1 MSKIITVFGATGNQG
16 GSVLKALVK
25 NDTFN
30 VRAIT
35 RNANSDKAK
44 HLASL
49 KNVTVQEADLND
61 RSSLDKSMK
70 GSYGAFLVTDL
81 ALDEKTSQET
91 QQGFN
96 LIDSAVK
103 NKVSHVVFSGLENAS
118 LIINKPCVHLDN
130 KEKIEQYGM
139 KKRDKINFTSIRL
152 PMYYQVIPGMMLK
165 KITPNEFLLTLPMS
179 DKPAYCKQIV
189 FLFTGIPFF

>member
-16 GSVLKALVK
+16 GSVLIALLK
-25 NDTFN
+25 NDTFH

-44 HLASL
+44 QLAVL
-49 KNVTVQEADLND
+49 KNVDVHEADLND
-61 RSSLDKSMK
+61 RQSLDTSMR
-70 GSYGAFLVTDL
+70 GAYGAFLVTDL

-103 NKVSHVVFSGLENAS
+103 NKVSHVVFSGLENAI
-118 LIINKPCVHLDN
+118 LTINKPCVHMDN

-179 DKPAYCKQIV
+179 DKPAYCKHQRKNYSI
-189 FLFTGIPFF
+189 